1 MVLAQYILLLR
12 RFRARDPYH
21 RSLKVSFHHPCFEQL
36 QQTLSSLVMISE
48 KIGLTTGSECQ
59 HSSINLHEDQDDS
72 QKN

>member
-1 MVLAQYILLLR
+1 
-12 RFRARDPYH
+12 
-21 RSLKVSFHHPCFEQL
+21 VSFHHPSFEQL

-48 KIGLTTGSECQ
+48 KVGLTTGSECQ